1 MLTYIFCTKKKYFV
15 SFTEAMNSEQLRI
28 KELLRFLA
36 LRFVNEN
43 VCISMNAIVNLHLIY
58 P

>member
-43 VCISMNAIVNLHLIY
+43 VCVSMNVSAS
-58 P
+58 